1 VNFVEAKHRIYTDQS
16 TRAEDLPALRAGILR
31 LAERG
36 GIHYRPGVETPGEEA
51 SRLAE
56 MTPPSTPADWEAALL
71 VIGDHPQRE
80 NLIIRTGLLAMTG
93 FTTAEHAAE
102 MVMHILGGERAAGAP
117 EAPAL

>member
-1 VNFVEAKHRIYTDQS
+1 VTWDFFNQTG

-31 LAERG
+31 LAESG
-36 GIHYRPGVETPGEEA
+36 GIHCRAAVETPGEEA

-56 MTPPSTPADWEAALL
+56 MTAGSCDDWKAALAI
-71 VIGDHPQRE
+71 IGEHPQRE

-93 FTTAEHAAE
+93 FTTAEHAAA
-102 MVMHILGGERAAGAP
+102 MVTDFTGTERAADAP